1 MSSRNGV
8 AGHVEGAT
16 WIGAGQNRSLFAILP
31 RRGRRDRLVRHQ
43 VHGCGVEFVEVLPDQ
58 QMHLSA
64 IIPFAMPSWNEVENA
79 QQRMNAAH
87 EALRAYLKRPS
98 SQPQDIKLYGRLA
111 DELRLTVN
119 EYMDLIIEFLMQ
131 RPSS

>member
-1 MSSRNGV
+1 MSLNRQGGWRMLLGEAEQLKSEIPHSTPRCPHRPHGPARWWNSRSPSPF
-8 AGHVEGAT
+8 
-16 WIGAGQNRSLFAILP
+16 QKY
-31 RRGRRDRLVRHQ
+31 
-43 VHGCGVEFVEVLPDQ
+43 
-58 QMHLSA
+58 A

-87 EALRAYLKRPS
+87 EALRAYVKRPS
-98 SQPQDIKLYGRLA
+98 SQPQDIKLHGRLA
-111 DELRLTVN
+111 DELRLAVH